1 MESQSGALRLPKA
14 AATQVIIHRIE
25 LQETERDLLK
35 SVVTAYSFRNVTKGV
50 FNLTSDVTTVVIL
63 LIAIEYITG
72 KELLTGALLEALA
85 LGQNIGSALADM
97 WNQFRQTS
105 EYREAYHQRATSFT
119 GGLFNIVENL
129 IGIFSGE
136 SFSRF
141 EEHQSGR

>member
-1 MESQSGALRLPKA
+1 MPKA

-85 LGQNIGSALADM
+85 LGQNLGSALADM

-105 EYREAYHQRATSFT
+105 EYREAYYERATSFT

-141 EEHQSGR
+141 EEHQGGR

>member
-1 MESQSGALRLPKA
+1 MPKA

-50 FNLTSDVTTVVIL
+50 FNLTSDVTTIVAL
-63 LIAIEYITG
+63 LIVIEWITG
-72 KELLTGALLEALA
+72 KELLTGALLAALA
-85 LGQNIGSALADM
+85 AGENIGSALADM
-97 WNQFRQTS
+97 WNQHRQTD
-105 EYREAYHQRATSFT
+105 EYREAYEGRASSVT
-119 GGLFNIVENL
+119 GGLWNLVENL

-141 EEHQSGR
+141 EDLQTNRGR

>member
-1 MESQSGALRLPKA
+1 MPKA

-50 FNLTSDVTTVVIL
+50 FNLTSDVTTIVAL
-63 LIAIEYITG
+63 LIVIEFITG
-72 KELLTGALLEALA
+72 KELLTGALLAALST
-85 LGQNIGSALADM
+85 GQNIGSSLADM
-97 WNQFRQTS
+97 WNQHRQTD
-105 EYREAYHQRATSFT
+105 EYRENYEGRASSFT
-119 GGLFNIVENL
+119 GGLWNLVENL

-141 EEHQSGR
+141 EEHHGGR